1 MAKQKAK
8 AKEKPK
14 ENPKAT
20 KARKLDD
27 PLKQYVIL
35 DPKTMKTPP
44 GRWLFLPIDT
54 DDMANRMC
62 LSIALASYADALN
75 VLGRKKQ
82 AMAVVAVAAEM
93 VTDIKMKHP
102 ELFCKKERPNANDT
116 RSCKARS

>member
-8 AKEKPK
+8 QKPKEKPK
-14 ENPKAT
+14 AAKAA
-20 KARKLDD
+20 KARKPDD

-62 LSIALASYADALN
+62 LSIALASYADALK
-75 VLGRKKQ
+75 VFGRKKQ
-82 AMAVVAVAAEM
+82 AMAVVTVAAEM
-93 VTDIKMKHP
+93 ATDTKTKHP
-102 ELFCKKERPNANDT
+102 ELFCKEDQDDA
-116 RSCKARS
+116 ARTGEARA